1 MRGAAGA
8 PRCPMPPPPPPPAP
22 RWSRVP
28 LVSGGPPS
36 LCSTGAQ
43 PVEAIINVLALVAVL
58 V

>member
-1 MRGAAGA
+1 
-8 PRCPMPPPPPPPAP
+8 
-22 RWSRVP
+22 VP

-43 PVEAIINVLALVAVL
+43 PVEAILNVLALVAVL